1 MESVGNKKKDYAYAT
16 PKIENVLD
24 IFLSFIK
31 HQQVIVF
38 FFCDRTLLI
47 KIYYRQMSVNTTTT
61 VTDERPL
68 MELIH
73 RPSMLDL
80 IDNSTL
86 TSFPDPEIIKNQI
99 NKTKSTPLMNSYESE
114 HGRSIVSNSIISIAP
129 NFSNVHTPFSSVDNG
144 YDYKINNSNVS
155 EDETSMGE
163 TIRIDDTTMQSNGDS
178 TDFMNFRELRIFHE
192 EENKFEKVI
201 QRLRRVERNDLKI
214 RQSIGDFRPFIQ
226 KETIWVR
233 LRKFFKFDNL

>member
-1 MESVGNKKKDYAYAT
+1 
-16 PKIENVLD
+16 
-24 IFLSFIK
+24 
-31 HQQVIVF
+31 
-38 FFCDRTLLI
+38 
-47 KIYYRQMSVNTTTT
+47 MSVNTTTT

-129 NFSNVHTPFSSVDNG
+129 NFSNVNTPFSSVDNG